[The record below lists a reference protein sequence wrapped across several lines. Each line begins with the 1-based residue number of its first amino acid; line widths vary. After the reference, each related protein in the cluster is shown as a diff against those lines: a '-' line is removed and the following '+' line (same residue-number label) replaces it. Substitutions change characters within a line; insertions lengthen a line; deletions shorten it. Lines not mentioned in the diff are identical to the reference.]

1 MPWKFQNRDNHY
13 NITLIAKRI
22 CNILGNEYVSN
33 KSCNG
38 KFYSFIAVRLKSNNI
53 RNREPGY
60 YELRV
65 ICSKYNVLFV
75 KKKIHVLITVP

>member
-1 MPWKFQNRDNHY
+1 M
-13 NITLIAKRI
+13 NI
-22 CNILGNEYVSN
+22 VSN

-60 YELRV
+60 YEPRV

-75 KKKIHVLITVP
+75 KKKKNFTF